1 MLKFT
6 RICISYYKKNRLYN
20 LLEKKKKLHKY
31 FHIEKQHAPWV
42 RIKSEY
48 SDVTRSKCK
57 RHF

>member
-20 LLEKKKKLHKY
+20 LLEKKKLHKY

-48 SDVTRSKCK
+48 SDVIRSKCK